1 MMGNTLSDDEKK
13 LLAQYQVLSDSMPSL
28 ANRLAVEIIPAALF
42 VAAGIYTDNIIWFLV
57 LIATMVTYNL
67 QRIIRQQKNITRLK
81 SISQKTLDS

>member
-1 MMGNTLSDDEKK
+1 MGNTLSDDEKK